1 MLVLVILGMRLT
13 FFNDDWYFLL
23 QRPGL
28 EGDSIFSPH
37 NGQLVVLVDLS
48 FKGLVA
54 LFGFAQLPFRL
65 VLSAAVAALGI
76 VVYLIVS
83 KRAGRF
89 LGLVA
94 ATIVVFLGPAW
105 EDLLFY
111 ASIGPIAALVTGLA
125 AVLVLEEDAPRKNA
139 IACLLLVCAVSLSG
153 VGLAFVVAAAIAVV
167 LRRRPGQLWIPAV
180 PAVLYGIWWLTD
192 GRDASSTLSFS
203 NLEHLPKYM
212 LDSASIGLASA
223 TGLNFGANA
232 MFHGHVLLVLAVV
245 AVGVWL
251 LRGGRPSRWLAV
263 FVGAALAF
271 WALTGLSYMPGREP
285 SASRYQLMDAAL
297 LIVIAAELFRPPP
310 LRRWQGAVVGVL
322 ALFVL
327 VSNLNELRS
336 GYRFLH
342 DQDTYT
348 KADLGALEIAR
359 GHTTS
364 DIQLTESV
372 AHNRLLERSH
382 RRPVLP

>member
-1 MLVLVILGMRLT
+1 MSQENVEAVEREAGFPSWALLGLVCGACMLVLVILGMRLT

-94 ATIVVFLGPAW
+94 TTIVVFLGPAW

-192 GRDASSTLSFS
+192 GTDASSALSLS

-212 LDSASIGLASA
+212 LDSASIGLASI
-223 TGLNFGANA
+223 TGLNFGGANA
-232 MFHGHVLLVLAVV
+232 RYSMATCCWYSRWSRWACGCSEAVV
-245 AVGVWL
+245 RRAGS
-251 LRGGRPSRWLAV
+251 RSSSEPRSPSGRS
-263 FVGAALAF
+263 
-271 WALTGLSYMPGREP
+271 
-285 SASRYQLMDAAL
+285 
-297 LIVIAAELFRPPP
+297 
-310 LRRWQGAVVGVL
+310 
-322 ALFVL
+322 L
-327 VSNLNELRS
+327 VSATS
-336 GYRFLH
+336 P
-342 DQDTYT
+342 
-348 KADLGALEIAR
+348 GA
-359 GHTTS
+359 
-364 DIQLTESV
+364 
-372 AHNRLLERSH
+372 NP
-382 RRPVLP
+382 RPAATNSWMQPC